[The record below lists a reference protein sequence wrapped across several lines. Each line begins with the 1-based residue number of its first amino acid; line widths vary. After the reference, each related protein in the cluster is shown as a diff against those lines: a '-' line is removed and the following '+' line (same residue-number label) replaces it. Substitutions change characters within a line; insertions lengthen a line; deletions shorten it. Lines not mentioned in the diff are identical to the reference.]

1 MIAAAALGLGAVA
14 SSCWNSQ
21 MRRTILWLAFV
32 ACIPCGHAQANP
44 SAITL
49 DQLFSICESRS
60 VSEAVSQGDRLGW
73 QRSSE
78 AQLDD
83 WRQSFVGYNGGSV
96 EVVGWRR
103 GEPERGDS
111 LQFWVAEGPNS
122 HKACYYSA
130 SDAAGLLDAL
140 SQRIGK
146 PDSLDKNEVVIS
158 AHWKTGSTEVY
169 YSQAG
174 AGALVNISSR

>member
-1 MIAAAALGLGAVA
+1 
-14 SSCWNSQ
+14 

-32 ACIPCGHAQANP
+32 ACIPCAHAQANP

-49 DQLFSICESRS
+49 DQLFNICESRS
-60 VSEAVSQGDRLGW
+60 VSESASRGEQLGW
-73 QRSSE
+73 QRLSE
-78 AQLDD
+78 AEFDE
-83 WRQSFVGYNGGSV
+83 WRSAFVNYNGGSV
-96 EVVGWRR
+96 EVIGWRR
-103 GEPERGDS
+103 GEPERSDS
-111 LQFWVAEGPNS
+111 LSFWVAEGPNG

-130 SDAAGLLDAL
+130 SDAAGLLEAL

-158 AHWKTGSTEVY
+158 AHWKTGSSEVY

-174 AGALVNISSR
+174 AGALVNISSPD